1 MDDINLP
8 KRKYTKDNEEAA
20 KRRAARRQ
28 GHEAPKGKLF
38 YSCETMEEIQEINLL
53 LQKVKTFLGGGNP
66 NLCTNKQLLSE
77 VFRFFIAKNIE
88 ECGPERNNTDSAEP
102 AHFVDCSFAQCT
114 DLPSTKEQLFVCA
127 SSSINNLVKRTQL
140 HSKVC
145 DQPLETNA
153 VTLSGHVGVFR
164 LQCAKDHRISWHS
177 SPYLGD
183 KYLVNSRMAHGYFIS
198 GILPNQYERIMTA
211 TGIGILG
218 NAYLNTFFESYS
230 ECVKALAKESTRD
243 ALLEEIVTYE
253 DMDGINILTDARHA
267 TRKNSKYTDVICLG
281 ANSHKVLHYETVTRG
296 DDPCAQRH
304 ESLGTQ
310 RIYDHLQSQEN
321 GSVHIR
327 VHCHDRNASVN
338 KWIRDNRP
346 DTESTN
352 DTWHAAKN
360 VAKEVRSVCAGPRHL
375 EGKTWHP
382 QLSDKAA
389 SVKTHFYWCMKNC
402 EQDPLKLKS
411 MILNIIEHYKNNHVD
426 CHPSSR
432 CKTDVNYE
440 PSKTII
446 SDSNAELL
454 LRKVLER
461 TLIYKSPGDFV
472 HCMDTYLVECF
483 NNSMLQYHDKRLGS
497 HFGEKL
503 YKFRTDLSV
512 LDWNDHVN
520 SRRVTSTKH
529 QLDPRTPRRHS
540 VIRRLED
547 KKYCFWGTVWQEYT
561 AIYLR

>member
-28 GHEAPKGKLF
+28 GHEAPTGKLS

-53 LQKVKTFLGGGNP
+53 LQRVKTFLGGGNP

-77 VFRFFIAKNIE
+77 VFRFYIAKNIE
-88 ECGPERNNTDSAEP
+88 EYGPERNNTDSAEP

-127 SSSINNLVKRTQL
+127 SSSIDNLVKHTQL

-296 DDPCAQRH
+296 DDPCEQRH

-321 GSVHIR
+321 GVYTVMIE
-327 VHCHDRNASVN
+327 
-338 KWIRDNRP
+338 
-346 DTESTN
+346 T
-352 DTWHAAKN
+352 
-360 VAKEVRSVCAGPRHL
+360 HL
-375 EGKTWHP
+375 
-382 QLSDKAA
+382 
-389 SVKTHFYWCMKNC
+389 
-402 EQDPLKLKS
+402 
-411 MILNIIEHYKNNHVD
+411 
-426 CHPSSR
+426 
-432 CKTDVNYE
+432 
-440 PSKTII
+440 
-446 SDSNAELL
+446 
-454 LRKVLER
+454 
-461 TLIYKSPGDFV
+461 
-472 HCMDTYLVECF
+472 
-483 NNSMLQYHDKRLGS
+483 
-497 HFGEKL
+497 
-503 YKFRTDLSV
+503 
-512 LDWNDHVN
+512 
-520 SRRVTSTKH
+520 
-529 QLDPRTPRRHS
+529 
-540 VIRRLED
+540 
-547 KKYCFWGTVWQEYT
+547 
-561 AIYLR
+561 